1 MEINEQDFRKLQGDV
16 TEIKDA
22 LLGTKYSGDGLI
34 RRLHIVECDAKANG
48 EIVQEFNRWKSEAQ
62 KWKEKAEIQL
72 NIYDKL
78 YWKFAG
84 GIVVISLIVPI
95 IWGYIKTKLGL

>member
-1 MEINEQDFRKLQGDV
+1 MEITELDFRRLQGDV

-34 RRLHIVECDAKANG
+34 KRLHIVECDSKANG
-48 EIVQEFNRWKSEAQ
+48 EIINEVIRWKSEAQ
-62 KWKEKAEIQL
+62 KWKEKTEIQL
-72 NIYDKL
+72 SIYDKL

-95 IWGYIKTKLGL
+95 IWGYIKQKLGL

>member
-1 MEINEQDFRKLQGDV
+1 MEISEMDFRKLQGDV

-22 LLGTKYSGDGLI
+22 LLGTKYTGDGLI

-72 NIYDKL
+72 NFYEQIK
-78 YWKFAG
+78 WKALG
-84 GIVVISLIVPI
+84 AITIISVFVPLFFK
-95 IWGYIKTKLGL
+95 YVLQKLGL